1 LSHSSLF
8 DCLMPFLELELEVAD
23 LRECVDV
30 VVAIVRAQDINRGE
44 CLIGVANRVQL
55 AGGRRPS

>member
-1 LSHSSLF
+1 
-8 DCLMPFLELELEVAD
+8 MPFLELELEVAD